1 MPINKA
7 KSKWDNFDLN
17 SFLEF
22 FIKQLEEYKGKF
34 INFDNELN
42 EVADR
47 EGNKMIVVYSKFK
60 LDRAYETDEKWDKV
74 IEDLSSIKDIKTIVN
89 LIGQTNLLSEMSD
102 YSGESIVL
110 KDLGDFYSEFESSYF
125 IFFSKYSLH
134 HEFKNKLIL

>member
-1 MPINKA
+1 MKRLIKHAELSNI
-7 KSKWDNFDLN
+7 
-17 SFLEF
+17 LE
-22 FIKQLEEYKGKF
+22 KYKGKF
-34 INFDNELN
+34 INFDNDLN
-42 EVADR
+42 EVTDR

-60 LDRAYETDEKWDKV
+60 LDRAYETDDQWKKI

-125 IFFSKYSLH
+125 IFEIEAKTYTQ
-134 HEFKNKLIL
+134 E